1 MNDPLNYNTRQSTGT
16 FADERPYSQ
25 FAAPVERVDRGT
37 FIARTYLHLFAAVMA
52 FVGIEVALFQT
63 GAAAS
68 IFRFVEGTSWL
79 LILGA
84 FMVVSWIASR
94 VAHTARAMPAQYLAL
109 FGFVAAE
116 AIIFAPLLAI
126 ANAYAPGAIGSA
138 AICTMLGFTGLTF
151 VAFGTR
157 KDFSFLRGILLWGG
171 ICALVAIVAS
181 IAFGF
186 TLGVLF
192 SVIMVAFA
200 GAAILYDTSNV
211 IHYYPEDRYVA
222 ASLEL
227 FASVALMFWYLLRI
241 FIASR
246 D

>member
-1 MNDPLNYNTRQSTGT
+1 MSDPTNYHSRQDTGS
-16 FADERPYSQ
+16 FATERPYAP

-37 FIARTYLHLFAAVMA
+37 FITRTYLHLLGAMLG
-52 FVGIEVALFQT
+52 FVAIEAALFKT
-63 GAAAS
+63 GAADS
-68 IFRFVEGTSWL
+68 LFNFVVGTNWL

-84 FMVVSWIASR
+84 FMIVSWIASR
-94 VAHTARAMPAQYLAL
+94 VAHTARALPAQYLAL
-109 FGFVAAE
+109 VGFVAAE
-116 AIIFAPLLAI
+116 AILFAPLLVI
-126 ANAYAPGAIGSA
+126 ANNYAEGAIGSA
-138 AICTMLGFTGLTF
+138 ALCTLVGFTGLTF

-157 KDFSFLRGILLWGG
+157 KDFSFLRGVLIWGG

-181 IAFGF
+181 VAFGF

-211 IHYYPEDRYVA
+211 IHHYSEDRYVA
-222 ASLEL
+222 ASLQL
-227 FASVALMFWYLLRI
+227 FASVALMFWYILRI
-241 FIASR
+241 FIATR